1 MKYGYIYKNRPNAQH
16 IISVSKIERLK
27 FSRFK
32 VDFQRNYLDEAEEA
46 VRKNILIQKS
56 RFVAAGNRLADTFE
70 LAVNFLADRLDDEIE
85 KLLGVIQPEE
95 GTEEPGLVPFPYS
108 ENDVKDISNKLPDEF
123 DWRPRGAVS
132 PVRCEYLVRTLFY
145 KVEPKIKNQ
154 RRNSIIIQLRAG
166 PVLSECKFTGTLRLG
181 RLAAVSIEMKRAFC
195 KSRSINNTLLFI
207 TKNTKVGQDLRSHE
221 SDELYYEGPVCLA
234 YLDGGLCSAVIIFNV
249 ACFITK

>member
-16 IISVSKIERLK
+16 IISVSKIERWK

-108 ENDVKDISNKLPDEF
+108 ENDVKEISNKLPDEF

-132 PVRCEYLVRTLFY
+132 PVRCKYLADTLSY
-145 KVEPKIKNQ
+145 KVEPKLRIKEGTQSSSSRYAQGPSAPNVSLQ
-154 RRNSIIIQLRAG
+154 ALWDSVDWQLLEWKWSVPSANLDQSTIR
-166 PVLSECKFTGTLRLG
+166 
-181 RLAAVSIEMKRAFC
+181 
-195 KSRSINNTLLFI
+195 
-207 TKNTKVGQDLRSHE
+207 
-221 SDELYYEGPVCLA
+221 YYL
-234 YLDGGLCSAVIIFNV
+234 
-249 ACFITK
+249 